1 MSATNMSNTT
11 RRKRRRVGTPETR
24 DYIDTGNG
32 GSTSD
37 FEHLEGSAFDTLDDS
52 ISQSNSERYACTIDF
67 RIDIICSV
75 GTERRFIEK
84 FGTVGIDEFYD
95 LIKTVVANRRY
106 ELPESPTSSSSIYSD
121 EQYESNRS
129 PKPGDHISVSYTPA
143 SQKYIDYYNSQA
155 FTGEVFYVDEETDNF
170 FMWKSEV
177 GKISNDTV
185 NITYRVQSYKR
196 EGSHY
201 FGMSDCYDGY
211 YSFV

>member
-1 MSATNMSNTT
+1 MSNTT

-24 DYIDTGNG
+24 DYIRTGNG

-37 FEHLEGSAFDTLDDS
+37 SERNNGSAFDTLDDS

-67 RIDIICSV
+67 QIDIICSEA
-75 GTERRFIEK
+75 TERGFIEK
-84 FGTVGIDEFYD
+84 FGTVGTDEFYD
-95 LIKTVVANRRY
+95 LIRTVVANRRY
-106 ELPESPTSSSSIYSD
+106 ELPESPTSSSPPIYSD

-129 PKPGDHISVSYTPA
+129 PKPGDRVSVSYTPA

-177 GKISNDTV
+177 GKISNNVV